1 MKGKARTVDWNREVQ
16 PEAAEVNAA
25 STPSAEAGPR
35 SASATL
41 GYFVRITFPEGLRTY
56 QRPPFRLS
64 AWPLAW
70 PGAVS
75 PTYV

>member
-64 AWPLAW
+64 A
-70 PGAVS
+70 
-75 PTYV
+75 

>member
-25 STPSAEAGPR
+25 SAPSAQAGPQ
-35 SASATL
+35 SACATV
-41 GYFVRITFPEGLRTY
+41 GYLVRITFPDGLRTY